1 MSDLIPKGWVL
12 GKTSDFVI
20 NPKNDIVD
28 GPFGANLKA
37 SEYQL
42 SGTPIIRLQNIKRLR
57 FIDKNIKFVSNE
69 KAVELSRHSYNRG
82 DIIITKLGDPL
93 GLACIIPDSFQDG
106 IIVADLVRLRTNVH
120 NFDKRYLT
128 YVLNSPLLINQINKN
143 IKGTTRPRINLNII
157 RNLNIPITSIFEQK
171 MISDKLDALLA
182 RVDSIKFRLEN
193 ILEILKKFRQS
204 VLISAFSGN
213 LTEEWRSKNIELKP
227 ICLKEISEY
236 WSCFYKKNKR
246 KQPKLT
252 LHMGDAIGGLPET
265 WLDTNIGCVFDVHV
279 GATPSRNVKE
289 YWDGDFPWV
298 SSSEVAFCRIRSTK
312 EQITKLGLAKTST
325 NLHPAGTVMLAMIG
339 QGKTRGQAAI
349 LDIEACH
356 NQNTA
361 ALRVP
366 NGFVISEF
374 LYLFLEKQYEETRR
388 IGGGNNQQALNKSFV
403 QSLAFPLPPLEE
415 QVEIVKNVEK
425 LFHYSDSIQKKTNNA
440 FLRIN
445 QITQSILAKAF
456 RGELTEQW
464 REENPDL
471 ISGFNSAEALL
482 QKISTEK
489 LASGTTKKIVKK
501 VVR

>member
-1 MSDLIPKGWVL
+1 MSIDILNNGWVSAGLHQIVSDEGLIADGDWVESKDQNVNGTVRLIQLADIGDGEFKNKSQRFMTSAKVKDLKGTYLKDGDILIARMPEPL
-12 GKTSDFVI
+12 GRCCIFPEIHQDAVTVVDVCLVRTAQSSLIDRKLLMYWI
-20 NPKNDIVD
+20 N
-28 GPFGANLKA
+28 
-37 SEYQL
+37 S
-42 SGTPIIRLQNIKRLR
+42 PIIRNK
-57 FIDKNIKFVSNE
+57 
-69 KAVELSRHSYNRG
+69 
-82 DIIITKLGDPL
+82 
-93 GLACIIPDSFQDG
+93 
-106 IIVADLVRLRTNVH
+106 
-120 NFDKRYLT
+120 
-128 YVLNSPLLINQINKN
+128 INDESS
-143 IKGTTRPRINLNII
+143 GTTRKRITRKKIENLVFP
-157 RNLNIPITSIFEQK
+157 LPALAEQK
-171 MISDKLDALLA
+171 VIVDKLDDLLA
-182 RVDSIKFRLEN
+182 RVESIKTRLEN
-193 ILEILKKFRQS
+193 IPQILKKFRQS

-213 LTEEWRSKNIELKP
+213 LTGEWRSENIELKP

-265 WLDTNIGCVFDVHV
+265 WLDTNIGYVFDVHV

-312 EQITKLGLAKTST
+312 EKITKLGLAKTST

-361 ALRVP
+361 AFRVP

-388 IGGGNNQQALNKSFV
+388 VGGGNNQQALNKSFV

-415 QVEIVKNVEK
+415 QIEIVRNVEK
-425 LFHYSDSIQKKTNNA
+425 FFHYSDLIQKKTNNA

-456 RGELTEQW
+456 RGELTDKW
-464 REENPDL
+464 REENPGL
-471 ISGFNSAEALL
+471 ISGINSAEALL
-482 QKISTEK
+482 QKIATEK

-501 VVR
+501 DIR